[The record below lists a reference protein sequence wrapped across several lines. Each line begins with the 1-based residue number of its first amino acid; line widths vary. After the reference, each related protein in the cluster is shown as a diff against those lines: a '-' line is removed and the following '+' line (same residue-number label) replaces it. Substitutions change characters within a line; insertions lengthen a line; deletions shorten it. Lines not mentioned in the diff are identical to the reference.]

1 MVYLHFFFN
10 HGLTHYHLHDFSIL
24 DEYQGIHFSWKKKST
39 KESIERCLYPFLT
52 SFAQASFNV
61 TVLLKTSLLG
71 VLSLSIAKYPLR
83 KN

>member
-1 MVYLHFFFN
+1 MVYLYLIFN

-24 DEYQGIHFSWKKKST
+24 DEYQGIHISWKKKST
-39 KESIERCLYPFLT
+39 KESLDYNNYPFFT

-61 TVLLKTSLLG
+61 TVLLKTSLES
-71 VLSLSIAKYPLR
+71 VVSLSMAKYPFR